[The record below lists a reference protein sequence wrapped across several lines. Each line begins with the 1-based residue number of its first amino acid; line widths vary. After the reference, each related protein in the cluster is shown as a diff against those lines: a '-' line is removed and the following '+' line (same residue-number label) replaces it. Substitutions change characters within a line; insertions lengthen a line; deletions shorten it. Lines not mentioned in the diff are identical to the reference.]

1 MATQEVGIK
10 QTVHI
15 VLKSDAEMLD
25 DVVVV
30 AYGTAKKSSFTGSA
44 AVVDSKKIEKIYGKE
59 FLSTIG
65 ENEKLAEIFNNV
77 RDVESLQELN
87 DIIAEKE
94 FNIERQKEYSREDT
108 SESENKFI
116 GRISNNGEFRDNS
129 YLNIKGLN
137 SYLEKQNED
146 NNRSQERESSEE
158 IER

>member
-1 MATQEVGIK
+1 MYKNRLSNNPIEDT
-10 QTVHI
+10 
-15 VLKSDAEMLD
+15 LKEIER
-25 DVVVV
+25 
-30 AYGTAKKSSFTGSA
+30 
-44 AVVDSKKIEKIYGKE
+44 DSKKIEKIYGKE